1 MRTTEKAPTKR
12 DAKPPGIEE
21 NLVLAQ
27 LLDETAEI
35 LEAQHANQFRV
46 RAYREAAR
54 ELRQLEAP
62 VRQLWDRDGREA
74 LIGLPRIGKSLSR
87 AIDVW
92 LLTGTLGILQRVRG
106 DESAERILM
115 TVPGIGRELAHRI
128 HHNLGISSLE
138 DFELSVH
145 DGRLAKLEGIGPRRL
160 QAIGDQLETR
170 LRRTARGRGPLPQSG
185 RGGDLERPSVREIL
199 DVDRE
204 YRDRAAALS
213 LPRIAPRRFNPS
225 GEAWLPIL
233 HTRRGGR
240 HYTALFSNT
249 AQAHSLKRTDD
260 WVVIYV
266 DEGVGEHQ
274 WTVVTEPRGPLAG
287 QRVVRGRERE
297 CMDAEETRTGL

>member
-1 MRTTEKAPTKR
+1 MRTTEQAPTRR
-12 DAKPPGIEE
+12 DAKLPGIEE
-21 NLVLAQ
+21 NLVLAR

-62 VRQLWDRDGREA
+62 VRELWDRDGREA

-87 AIDVW
+87 AIEVW

-106 DESAERILM
+106 DEAAERILM

-138 DFELSVH
+138 DLELSAH

-170 LRRTARGRGPLPQSG
+170 LRRTARGRADP
-185 RGGDLERPSVREIL
+185 DLERPSVREIL

-297 CMDAEETRTGL
+297 CMDADETRTGL